1 VSETATMTSAKRATW
16 VAPVTFPR
24 VLRAEAIKLAT
35 LPSFVWAFVMAYA
48 LLGGFG
54 ILTAVARILQRDA
67 ATPTLSAGAGT
78 ALTGIQ
84 GAQLVIVLVG
94 AVFATTEFAHQ
105 TMQPSYLA
113 EPRRL
118 RVLASKAVLVGGLS
132 LVVGSVGATTAL
144 LAAAAVAR
152 SAGLPFEITGAYAAQ
167 LIAGAAI
174 FLAAIGVT
182 GLAIGA
188 LLRSTV
194 GAIIAGLVLLTVL
207 PLLLGAAPVE
217 GIRDAARYLPST
229 AGLMILQE
237 HVPIGL
243 IAPWFGV
250 LIAVA
255 WAGVL
260 LGAAALMTRRI
271 DA

>member
-1 VSETATMTSAKRATW
+1 MSETATMTSAKRATW

-48 LLGGFG
+48 VLGGFG
-54 ILTAVARILQRDA
+54 ILTALARILQRDA
-67 ATPTLSAGAGT
+67 ATPTISAGAGT

-84 GAQLVIVLVG
+84 GAQLVIVLV
-94 AVFATTEFAHQ
+94 AAIFATTEFAHQ
-105 TMQPSYLA
+105 TVQPSYLA

-118 RVLASKAVLVGGLS
+118 RVLASKAVLVGALS
-132 LVVGSVGATTAL
+132 LVVGSAGATTAL

-152 SAGLPFEITGAYAAQ
+152 SAGLPFEITGTYAAQ

-174 FLAAIGVT
+174 YLAAIGVT

-194 GAIIAGLVLLTVL
+194 GAIIAGLVLLNVL
-207 PLLLGAAPVE
+207 PLLVGAAPVE
-217 GIRDAARYLPST
+217 SIRDAAGYLPST

-237 HVPIGL
+237 HVPAGF

-250 LIAVA
+250 LIACA

-260 LGAAALMTRRI
+260 LGAAALVTRRT

>member
-1 VSETATMTSAKRATW
+1 MSETATMTNAKRATW
-16 VAPVTFPR
+16 MAPVTFRR
-24 VLRAEAIKLAT
+24 VLRAEAIKLST
-35 LPSFVWAFVMAYA
+35 LPSFVWAFVLAYA

-54 ILTAVARILQRDA
+54 LLTAIARIMQRDA

-78 ALTGIQ
+78 ALTGVQ
-84 GAQLVIVLVG
+84 GAQLVIILLT

-105 TMQPSYLA
+105 TVQPSYLA

-132 LVVGSVGATTAL
+132 LLVGAAGATTAL
-144 LAAAAVAR
+144 LTAAVVSR
-152 SAGLPFEITGAYAAQ
+152 SAGLPFEVEGPYAVQ
-167 LIAGAAI
+167 LVVGSAVY
-174 FLAAIGVT
+174 LAAIGVT

-194 GAIIAGLVLLTVL
+194 GAIITGLVLLNVL
-207 PLLLGAAPVE
+207 PLLLGAAPFE
-217 GIRDAARYLPST
+217 GIRDAAGYLPST

-237 HVPIGL
+237 HVPAGL
-243 IAPWFGV
+243 VEPWFGV
-250 LIAVA
+250 CIAVA

-260 LGAAALMTRRI
+260 LVTAALVTRRT